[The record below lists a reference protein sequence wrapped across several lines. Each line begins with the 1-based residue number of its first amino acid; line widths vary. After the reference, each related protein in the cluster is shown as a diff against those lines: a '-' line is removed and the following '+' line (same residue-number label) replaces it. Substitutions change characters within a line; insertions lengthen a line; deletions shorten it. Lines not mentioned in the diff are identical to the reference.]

1 MLNLNEIVAIAV
13 ILYLIIAF
21 IVGAIA
27 AISIKRSLRD
37 LDREWLKLSKLDKI
51 FICNLAIA
59 WGYNLVLF
67 AAKFFVGLLRNL
79 KKRKP
84 KNNLCLPHEDT
95 GDS

>member
-1 MLNLNEIVAIAV
+1 MLNLNEIVAIAA

-21 IVGAIA
+21 IVGVIV

-37 LDREWLKLSKLDKI
+37 LDREWLELSRLDKV
-51 FICNLAIA
+51 FIRNLAIA
-59 WGYNLVLF
+59 WGYNLALF
-67 AAKFFVGLLRNL
+67 IAKFFAGLLRNL

-84 KNNLCLPHEDT
+84 KNNICLPHKRT